1 MKKVILSL
9 CAIAVLGFADT
20 VTYTSNSKVEVYKAP
35 SSNSSLIK
43 TIKPGDAINTI
54 GEELNGYVAIVG
66 GYVKKQD
73 LIQVEMQDEKSKD
86 GRSMKAMIQSTF
98 NTKEMPV
105 SYTAVV
111 IADNVQMRTCASS
124 NCSSVGTKN
133 KGDVVEIIAKTSDGS
148 WYKTDAKAYISGKYL
163 QIGEKTTIG
172 TKEKASELISEKVM
186 QNSPVKKRDDS
197 SKKFPIP
204 VTETVDLSKQ
214 EPISIETSEA
224 EKSDE
229 LYAHSGE
236 LAKKYQNEALVKN
249 LTKTATPLPVKIPAR
264 YARALDFPILNKD
277 GDVYTDYT
285 YVWIKITD
293 EQFVLGKR
301 EGKGSS
307 NGQFTINKKVN

>member
-1 MKKVILSL
+1 MRKAILSL
-9 CAIAVLGFADT
+9 CAIAVICSADT
-20 VTYTSNSKVEVYKAP
+20 VTYTSNSKVDVYKAP

-43 TIKPGDAINTI
+43 TIKPGDSIDTI
-54 GEELNGYVAIVG
+54 GEEFNGYVAIVG

-73 LIQVEMQDEKSKD
+73 LIQVEMLEEKGKD

-98 NTKEMPV
+98 STKEMPV

-124 NCSSVGTKN
+124 NCSSVGAKN
-133 KGDVVEIIAKTSDGS
+133 KGDVLEIIAKTSDGS
-148 WYKTDAKAYISGKYL
+148 WYKTDAKVYVSGKYL
-163 QIGEKTTIG
+163 QIGEKANIG

-186 QNSPVKKRDDS
+186 QNTVKKRDDTA
-197 SKKFPIP
+197 KKLPIP
-204 VTETVDLSKQ
+204 TMETVDISKQ
-214 EPISIETSEA
+214 EPISIETTEA

-264 YARALDFPILNKD
+264 YARALDFPILNKE

-301 EGKGSS
+301 EGKGTS